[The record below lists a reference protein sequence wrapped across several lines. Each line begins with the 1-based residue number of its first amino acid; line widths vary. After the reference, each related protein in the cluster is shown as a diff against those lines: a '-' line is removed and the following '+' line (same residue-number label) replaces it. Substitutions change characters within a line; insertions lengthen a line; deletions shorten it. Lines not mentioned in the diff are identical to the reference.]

1 MNLRV
6 VPFLLII
13 LLLVMAGCQSPVEE
27 TPPVSVLPI
36 TTPEAEPTETPSAIP
51 SYDVNGDGILQTSEF
66 PIPSGEV
73 FGLEGEDA
81 ELYTRVAAM
90 VMELSLREYTGNEN
104 WMNWITDRNTHLILP
119 HFTVVGNT

>member
-1 MNLRV
+1 MKLRV

-36 TTPEAEPTETPSAIP
+36 TTPEAEPTETPSVIS

-119 HFTVVGNT
+119 YFTVVGNT